1 MIDEARLS
9 HARKIAETRYAFWWH
24 LGAYAVVNTAL
35 VGIWLASKEAFPWP
49 IFPIFFWGIGLFS
62 HYMGAY
68 RLSGHGWVERETQ
81 KILSQGQEKGTRG

>member
-35 VGIWLASKEAFPWP
+35 VGIWLAVKRPFRGRSFR
-49 IFPIFFWGIGLFS
+49 S
-62 HYMGAY
+62 S
-68 RLSGHGWVERETQ
+68 SGGSVCSATTWAR
-81 KILSQGQEKGTRG
+81 IA